1 MNRRALLLIGMLAL
15 PAAGCAG
22 EEAGAA
28 PAAPPAPPPADTA
41 LLGAES
47 VRIAG
52 LGVVPVRRAEWHDEW
67 VLPGRLTLDPAAT
80 QALGSIVEGRV
91 TRVLALPGDRV
102 RAGQVLV
109 TIHSHEMLDA
119 LGARAT
125 AEAALARAET
135 ELGLAT
141 STAARAERLY
151 QARAASL
158 AELERARAA
167 LADARAARDGAA
179 AERERAR
186 EMVAHLLGSGP
197 VPAGMD
203 AHGVLVRSPIDGV
216 VVTREAQ
223 PGQVAVVGAP
233 LLTVSRVTTLVLALS
248 VPEGAAGAVRA
259 GDAVRFGVQAFP
271 GREWSARVT
280 RVAPA
285 LDPATRTLEVLA
297 SVDDPSASLRPEMFA
312 TARLAGPAAG
322 TALTVPAAAVQALD
336 GDTVLILAE
345 QRGDGLL
352 LRAGPV
358 RIGRRT
364 AAAAE
369 VLAGAA
375 EGDAVVASGAAI
387 ARAEIMRRRESGSEE
402 R

>member
-1 MNRRALLLIGMLAL
+1 MNRRALLLIAMLAL

-28 PAAPPAPPPADTA
+28 PAASTPPPPADTA

-52 LGVVPVRRAEWHDEW
+52 LGVEPVRRAGWHDEW
-67 VLPGRLTLDPAAT
+67 VLPGRLTLDPGAT

-119 LGARAT
+119 LGARAA
-125 AEAALARAET
+125 AEAALARAAT

-158 AELERARAA
+158 AELERARAT

-179 AERERAR
+179 AESERAR
-186 EMVAHLLGSGP
+186 EMVSHLLGTGP
-197 VPAGMD
+197 VPAGVD
-203 AHGVLVRSPIDGV
+203 AHEVLVRSPIDGV

-233 LLTVSRVTTLVLALS
+233 LLTVSRVTSLVLALS

-297 SVDDPSASLRPEMFA
+297 GVDDPSASLRPEMFA

-352 LRAGPV
+352 LRAAPA

-375 EGDAVVASGAAI
+375 EGDAVVAAGAAI
-387 ARAEIMRRRESGSEE
+387 ARAEIMRRRESGSGE